1 MSIDVRRPLAVDLF
15 AGAGGLSLGLEQ
27 AGYEIAAA
35 VEYDPIHAAVHEFNF
50 PQGKTFC
57 EDVSKITG
65 DEIRTQSEIGD
76 REIHLVAGGPPCQ
89 GISMIGRRAIDDP
102 RNALL
107 KEFVRI
113 VLELRP
119 RYFLMENVAGLMVG
133 EHRQLLDEVV
143 EMLEASGEYD
153 VVTPVRVLQAADYG
167 SPQSRRRMIL
177 IGGRKDV
184 PLPSYPTAT
193 HTPRTTRGV
202 VPAIKPG
209 SLPLGP
215 SVAEALGDLP
225 DADLFDELLH
235 DDNVSGVTYGKASSY
250 AAMLRGSKKDPSDFS
265 RPRPR
270 IADELTSSART
281 VHTKKSIDR
290 FRNAE
295 PGTAETVSRFLRLHP
310 DGICNTLR
318 AGTASDR
325 GAYTAPR
332 PIHPTLARV
341 ITVREAAR
349 LHGYPDWFRFHV
361 TKWNGFREIGNSV
374 PARLGRAVG
383 AAFLTADGVT
393 PQETRKPVTLGST
406 DLLYMTAG
414 QAHLHFGLT
423 ERVIPQ
429 RDRKLG

>member
-1 MSIDVRRPLAVDLF
+1 MPIDASRPIAVDLF

-27 AGYEIAAA
+27 AGFEIAAA

-57 EDVSKITG
+57 ADVSKISG
-65 DEIRTQSEIGD
+65 AKIREGSEIGD

-113 VLELRP
+113 VLELKP

-133 EHRQLLDEVV
+133 THRQLLDEVV
-143 EMLEASGEYD
+143 ELFEASGQYD

-167 SPQSRRRMIL
+167 TPQSRRRMIL
-177 IGGRKDV
+177 LGARKGV
-184 PLPSYPTAT
+184 ALPSYPEAT
-193 HTPRTTRGV
+193 HTPRTIKGS
-202 VPAIKPG
+202 VPKISRP
-209 SLPLGP
+209 PLGA
-215 SVAEALGDLP
+215 SVDEALGDLP
-225 DADLFDELLH
+225 DADLFEELLH
-235 DDNVSGVTYGKASSY
+235 DDNVVGVTYGKASEY
-250 AAMLRGSKKDPSDFS
+250 AARLRGSKKDPTDFS

-270 IADELTSSART
+270 IAGELTSSART
-281 VHTKKSIDR
+281 VHTKKSIGR
-290 FRNAE
+290 FAEAE
-295 PGTAETVSRFLRLHP
+295 PGTTETVSRFLRLHP
-310 DGICNTLR
+310 NGVCNTLR

-332 PIHPTLARV
+332 PIHPTLPRV

-361 TKWNGFREIGNSV
+361 TKWNGFRQIGNSV

-383 AAFLTADGVT
+383 AAVLAADDVT
-393 PQETRKPVTLGST
+393 PTRGKPVKLGAT

-414 QAHLHFGLT
+414 EAHAHFGLI

-429 RDRKLG
+429 RDRKVG

>member
-1 MSIDVRRPLAVDLF
+1 MPIDATRPLAVDLF

-57 EDVSKITG
+57 ADVSKITG
-65 DEIRTQSEIGD
+65 AEIREASEIGD

-107 KEFVRI
+107 KEFVR
-113 VLELRP
+113 VVVELQP

-133 EHRQLLDEVV
+133 KHRQLLDEVV
-143 EMLEASGEYD
+143 ELFEASGQYR
-153 VVTPVRVLQAADYG
+153 VVTPVKVLQAADYG
-167 SPQSRRRMIL
+167 TPQSRRRMIL
-177 IGGRKDV
+177 LGARMDV
-184 PLPSYPTAT
+184 SMPEYPEPT
-193 HTPRTTRGV
+193 HTPRTIKGA
-202 VPAIKPG
+202 VPQDPK
-209 SLPLGP
+209 LPLGA
-215 SVAEALGDLP
+215 SVLEALGDLP
-225 DADLFDELLH
+225 DADRFEELLH
-235 DDNVSGVTYGKASSY
+235 DDNVSGVAYGKASEY
-250 AAMLRGSKKDPSDFS
+250 AASLRGSKQDPTDFS
-265 RPRPR
+265 RSRPR
-270 IADELTSSART
+270 IADMLSSSART
-281 VHTKKSIDR
+281 IHTKKSIDR
-290 FRNAE
+290 FAAAE
-295 PGTAETVSRFLRLHP
+295 PGTTETVSRFLRLHP
-310 DGICNTLR
+310 DGVCNTLR

-332 PIHPTLARV
+332 PIHPALPRV

-383 AAFLTADGVT
+383 AGILAADGVT
-393 PQETRKPVTLGST
+393 PSKGKPTKLGST

-414 QAHLHFGLT
+414 QAHTYFGLT

-429 RDRKLG
+429 RDRRVS